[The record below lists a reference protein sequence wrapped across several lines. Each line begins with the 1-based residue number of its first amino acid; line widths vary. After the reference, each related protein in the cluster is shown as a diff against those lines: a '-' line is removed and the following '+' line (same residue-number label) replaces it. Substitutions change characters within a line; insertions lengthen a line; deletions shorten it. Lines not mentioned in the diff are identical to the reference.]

1 MNNNDEDYPWWKY
14 FIMPFMSGIV
24 GYGTNAL
31 ALYMTFHPTEFVG
44 IEIWRMK
51 DQPFG
56 LFGYQGIIPSK
67 AAKIAAKTVDNIT
80 SKLLN
85 VKETFDKL
93 EPEKFAES
101 MAEGSLLMID
111 EIVQEV
117 ALKYMPAAWN
127 RLPDDVKDEIV
138 VVANSESHT
147 FYSNMLK
154 DMQDN
159 IYDVYDLKN
168 MAVNAC
174 VEQKHLLNTIFQEVG
189 AKEFVFI
196 RNSGFVFGFLFGCV
210 QALIFFFYDGK
221 WILPTFGFVVGWL
234 TNYIA
239 LWLIFRPLEP
249 MKICNLTLHGIFLK
263 RQMDVAETYAR
274 VVCVEIVHV
283 KAMWDSILTGPTKSN
298 FNAILRAHSIVFT
311 ESLVK
316 GMKPIAVAAIGAE
329 NFSMLKED
337 TAQMIMD
344 KLPNIVDQSYHYI
357 TNALAVEETI
367 VEKMKGLTYSEF
379 EDVLHPAF
387 EEDEVLLIL
396 VGGILG
402 LMVGLAQLAIFK

>member
-1 MNNNDEDYPWWKY
+1 M
-14 FIMPFMSGIV
+14 
-24 GYGTNAL
+24 
-31 ALYMTFHPTEFVG
+31 
-44 IEIWRMK
+44 
-51 DQPFG
+51 
-56 LFGYQGIIPSK
+56 
-67 AAKIAAKTVDNIT
+67 
-80 SKLLN
+80 
-85 VKETFDKL
+85 KETFDKL

-344 KLPNIVDQSYHYI
+344 KLTNIVDQSYHYI

-367 VEKMKGLTYSEF
+367 VEKMTRSLKCYQ
-379 EDVLHPAF
+379 
-387 EEDEVLLIL
+387 I
-396 VGGILG
+396 
-402 LMVGLAQLAIFK
+402 